1 MQKISRFF
9 FAVVLLSGV
18 AVSQRNESS
27 RVAITPPMGWN
38 SWDSFGRTINE
49 KEVRGTAEKVAKD
62 LKSSGWQYIVIDEG
76 WYISNPLEQD
86 ATRYRFTMTED
97 GRFIPDPARFPSSAG
112 NSGFKPLA
120 DYVHSLGLK
129 FGIHILRGIPRDSAR
144 PARRQAR
151 RNPSR
156 RGAPLFH
163 RCRSRAARSDAA
175 ARRCW
180 RTCGSRCRCSAES
193 RADTG

>member
-1 MQKISRFF
+1 
-9 FAVVLLSGV
+9 
-18 AVSQRNESS
+18 
-27 RVAITPPMGWN
+27 MGWN

-120 DYVHSLGLK
+120 DYVHSLGLNSEYIYCAA
-129 FGIHILRGIPRDSAR
+129 FRETLPEEIYLLPSPECALVMPPTNLT
-144 PARRQAR
+144 PARGMLTT
-151 RNPSR
+151 S
-156 RGAPLFH
+156 
-163 RCRSRAARSDAA
+163 
-175 ARRCW
+175 
-180 RTCGSRCRCSAES
+180 E
-193 RADTG
+193 